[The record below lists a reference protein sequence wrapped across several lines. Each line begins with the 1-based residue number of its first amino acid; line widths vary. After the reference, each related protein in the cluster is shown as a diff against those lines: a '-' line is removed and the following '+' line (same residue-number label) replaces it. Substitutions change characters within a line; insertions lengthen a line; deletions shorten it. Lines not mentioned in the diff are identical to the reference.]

1 MRLEIIDS
9 ITSLFFLLLVETNQN
24 GKFYAIKNHL
34 SSSKSSSSLYRNNLT
49 DSPLLENHKNQ
60 QNLTLTQLNLNV
72 PIIKED
78 DGFMELWPEID
89 ENSSINF
96 EEGDTLDRLNVL
108 NDQLS
113 SMNGLN
119 RSDDSFFRNSINSS
133 KIKSNLFLG
142 QSSMNKSTETNSIA
156 LSELSNLDS
165 IEDVEIDSYFQQ
177 NRHQTIQPQQSIKN
191 QSNSNLP
198 PYTIQNNSN
207 QLPQIFSSSANNR
220 KGQWICE
227 DNDLVLKNDVL
238 LVRNKS
244 INSSTLRNCNK
255 QISYHNKLPIE
266 AAAISTT
273 IPSTMANLN
282 AYQIKSDQN
291 QLNAL
296 TLLENINSN
305 NNRIRNNSMSTDVS
319 SHDEGFASQPEDD
332 IDDLDS
338 NVSTSPT
345 ISHNNPVE
353 NDPLNAVVLN
363 NLLGEKLDINGSVYL
378 IDQAQPIVVGAI
390 AESNITDPTKF
401 ESTDTTS
408 TSIPIL
414 IDPNQLKS
422 FSNVPNDSAIKNET
436 LNFDLNQS
444 SSNEM
449 QSRHHSTLADVRQ
462 TKRRNQ
468 TNKKGSNLNVAVN
481 ENDDFDDF
489 EDDEDDDD
497 ESFYG
502 DYDASDLIGACIS
515 DDMENKWSLNMGRTR
530 KGNNKRYFWQYNVQS
545 KGPKG
550 PKFSP
555 TSFDEND
562 DPHVFNEISDPVF
575 APDCQVEGVKHSGK
589 ARKGDGNDLTA
600 NPRKLLMIGLE
611 LKKLSEIINDL
622 TPVTELPFVCRNNS
636 RKEKNKLASRA
647 CRLKKKAQ
655 HEANKI
661 KLYGLHREH
670 GRMIKKIQ
678 QIRHIIEIG
687 LRIKE
692 SNFNTLEIN
701 VDDVQFYPKN
711 CLDLAKLLE
720 KINVKNTNQFDIAG
734 NTATFVNHILDNVTL
749 GSVDGG
755 LNNY

>member
-1 MRLEIIDS
+1 
-9 ITSLFFLLLVETNQN
+9 
-24 GKFYAIKNHL
+24 
-34 SSSKSSSSLYRNNLT
+34 
-49 DSPLLENHKNQ
+49 
-60 QNLTLTQLNLNV
+60 
-72 PIIKED
+72 
-78 DGFMELWPEID
+78 
-89 ENSSINF
+89 
-96 EEGDTLDRLNVL
+96 
-108 NDQLS
+108 
-113 SMNGLN
+113 
-119 RSDDSFFRNSINSS
+119 
-133 KIKSNLFLG
+133 
-142 QSSMNKSTETNSIA
+142 
-156 LSELSNLDS
+156 
-165 IEDVEIDSYFQQ
+165 
-177 NRHQTIQPQQSIKN
+177 
-191 QSNSNLP
+191 
-198 PYTIQNNSN
+198 
-207 QLPQIFSSSANNR
+207 
-220 KGQWICE
+220 
-227 DNDLVLKNDVL
+227 
-238 LVRNKS
+238 
-244 INSSTLRNCNK
+244 
-255 QISYHNKLPIE
+255 
-266 AAAISTT
+266 
-273 IPSTMANLN
+273 
-282 AYQIKSDQN
+282 
-291 QLNAL
+291 
-296 TLLENINSN
+296 
-305 NNRIRNNSMSTDVS
+305 
-319 SHDEGFASQPEDD
+319 
-332 IDDLDS
+332 
-338 NVSTSPT
+338 
-345 ISHNNPVE
+345 
-353 NDPLNAVVLN
+353 
-363 NLLGEKLDINGSVYL
+363 
-378 IDQAQPIVVGAI
+378 
-390 AESNITDPTKF
+390 
-401 ESTDTTS
+401 
-408 TSIPIL
+408 
-414 IDPNQLKS
+414 
-422 FSNVPNDSAIKNET
+422 
-436 LNFDLNQS
+436 
-444 SSNEM
+444 M

-468 TNKKGSNLNVAVN
+468 TNKKGSNLNVAIN

-515 DDMENKWSLNMGRTR
+515 DDMENKW
-530 KGNNKRYFWQYNVQS
+530 
-545 KGPKG
+545 